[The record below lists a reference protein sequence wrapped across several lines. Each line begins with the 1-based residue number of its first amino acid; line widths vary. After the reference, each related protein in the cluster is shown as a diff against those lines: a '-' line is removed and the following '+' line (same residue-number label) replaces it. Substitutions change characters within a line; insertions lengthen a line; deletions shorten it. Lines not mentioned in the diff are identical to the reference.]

1 MLQAGDTIGGY
12 LIEREIDRGASA
24 IVWYAVHEQ
33 TGEAKALKELT
44 NPSRAAVERARQR
57 EALLGIPPHENLVLV
72 ERDLVDS
79 RALCLV
85 MEYVNGR
92 SLDFFV
98 QHNGSPALPE
108 ALALFDGVLA
118 GVAHIHAHRLVHRDL
133 KPANVLIARR
143 PNGEL
148 WPRVTDFGLVKFL
161 DQPATSG
168 RMTVTGLRFGTPHYM
183 SPEQIEDSTKVTASA
198 DIFALGCI
206 LYELVCGQRAYPKAF
221 PSVWMDIIKGR
232 YVSPRRLRPD
242 LPESVINA
250 IDGCLEVRPAR
261 RILDVCELRLVLAGE
276 LRWSRSSKTEEE
288 RTEEQ
293 EPVSQTLW
301 HEGRTSLPDG
311 EKMVAAAAI
320 AMSPSHLP
328 DESPNTEERSQ
339 PSLVGAP
346 SPVDDGLQA
355 QLNRARSVTRVAVV
369 VAVILAGALLGT
381 LLFLRNEIAPA
392 LDHTS
397 GVGDHQ

>member
-1 MLQAGDTIGGY
+1 
-12 LIEREIDRGASA
+12 
-24 IVWYAVHEQ
+24 
-33 TGEAKALKELT
+33 
-44 NPSRAAVERARQR
+44 
-57 EALLGIPPHENLVLV
+57 
-72 ERDLVDS
+72 
-79 RALCLV
+79 
-85 MEYVNGR
+85 
-92 SLDFFV
+92 
-98 QHNGSPALPE
+98 
-108 ALALFDGVLA
+108 
-118 GVAHIHAHRLVHRDL
+118 
-133 KPANVLIARR
+133 
-143 PNGEL
+143 
-148 WPRVTDFGLVKFL
+148 
-161 DQPATSG
+161 
-168 RMTVTGLRFGTPHYM
+168 M

-346 SPVDDGLQA
+346 SPVDAGLQA
-355 QLNRARSVTRVAVV
+355 QLDRARSVTRVAVV
-369 VAVILAGALLGT
+369 VAAILAGALLGT